1 MVLGGFLVLAG
12 EFRISFNGNT
22 GQGPPRYVA
31 INQPGWNTGKEKRS
45 FLYARAQAWEPS
57 WGAH

>member
-31 INQPGWNTGKEKRS
+31 INQPG
-45 FLYARAQAWEPS
+45 
-57 WGAH
+57 